1 MNKTTLVGLSG
12 QTQRFQLDDDAY
24 GRLTR
29 YLDQAARRLQD
40 DPDRTEVLDDLE
52 RSIGTKL
59 AAAVG
64 AEDRVLTVGDIDTV
78 IQQIGTV
85 DTGREPAPG
94 PEPTAPR
101 RRRRLR
107 RIKEGQ
113 QIAGVCTG
121 LADYSEI
128 DVDWVRTIFI
138 LGALVTAGLLIVA
151 YIAMAFILPIDPTR
165 DATS

>member
-1 MNKTTLVGLSG
+1 MNKTILIGLSG
-12 QTQRFQLDDDAY
+12 QSQRFQLEDDAY
-24 GRLTR
+24 QRLTR
-29 YLDQAARRLQD
+29 YLDQAAVRLQD
-40 DPDRTEVLDDLE
+40 DPDRAEVLDDLE

-59 AAAVG
+59 AVALG
-64 AEDRVLTVGDIDTV
+64 AEDRVLTLGDVDAV
-78 IQQIGTV
+78 IRQIGAV
-85 DTGREPAPG
+85 DTGRERGPG
-94 PEPTAPR
+94 PEPTTPR

-138 LGALVTAGLLIVA
+138 LGALVTAGLLIVV
-151 YIAMAFILPIDPTR
+151 YIAMAFILPIDATR
-165 DATS
+165 DATT

>member
-1 MNKTTLVGLSG
+1 MNKTTLVTLAG
-12 QTQRFQLDDDAY
+12 QTRGFRLDHDADQ
-24 GRLTR
+24 RLTS
-29 YLDQAARRLQD
+29 YLDQAAARLRD
-40 DPDRTEVLDDLE
+40 DPDRTEIVDDLE

-59 AAAVG
+59 AAAL
-64 AEDRVLTVGDIDTV
+64 ADEDRVLTVGDIDTV
-78 IQQIGTV
+78 IRQIGTV

-94 PEPTAPR
+94 PAPAAPR

-128 DVDWVRTIFI
+128 DVDWIRTIFI
-138 LGALVTAGLLIVA
+138 LGALVTAGLLIVV
-151 YIAMAFILPIDPTR
+151 YIAMAFILPIDATR
-165 DATS
+165 DATT